1 MKSRHTILADCE
13 LSTRLLNALTHAGY
27 RTIGEVIDLPDEKLL
42 RLPNF
47 GRRCLFD
54 LRNVQNEY
62 LGTDDVDIL
71 DMLQTYKRRATRNGV
86 YLLNE
91 HLEMAI
97 LEIEHLRSKH
107 E

>member
-13 LSTRLLNALTHAGY
+13 LPTRTFNALVHAGY

-47 GRRCLFD
+47 GRRCLWD
-54 LRNVQNEY
+54 LRNVQNEF

-71 DMLQTYKRRATRNGV
+71 DVLKTYKRRSTRHGV
-86 YLLNE
+86 YILNE
-91 HLEMAI
+91 HLEMAV
-97 LEIEHLRSKH
+97 LEIEHLRGKY